1 MTKKNMLF
9 TQMTINGIPFDP
21 ITLAWPV
28 DKKLTQ
34 ESFLNVID
42 AYVSRQKYDYDR
54 KDLNDLILLLDILY
68 SEITTTNLNF
78 KRSITVRTLTMTYQ
92 VVKPGPSQ

>member
-9 TQMTINGIPFDP
+9 TQMTIKGVPFDP
-21 ITLAWPV
+21 ITLGWPV

-68 SEITTTNLNF
+68 SETTTTNLNF
-78 KRSITVRTLTMTYQ
+78 TRSITVGP
-92 VVKPGPSQ
+92 VVMVYHVLKQDPSQ